1 MSKKTPDSYKPG
13 VDRIEEMTKPVLRE
27 WLNAELRGQM
37 HILAGK
43 EEDYP
48 VQAIVNH
55 HPYLSIAAQQRV
67 GDALEALV
75 LDWRKEL
82 SDWPE
87 AAVRALLSLVAELR
101 VEGAKPKL
109 VRLVS
114 DKEMWGQIPALQPAV
129 LRALATLSLNEDRA
143 FWNKLPNQYPKFA
156 GMAFQVLTRIAA
168 EDALQLLSRL
178 PDNDAAVGSVARK
191 LPDFVSQFQPERKP
205 AVLACISRAI
215 AKLPEKSAETL
226 TLALQNAG
234 IEILLPSSPSKEKE
248 GFLKSMRNFAKHV
261 RSTNRSPLELEHA

>member
-1 MSKKTPDSYKPG
+1 MTKQTPDSYKPG
-13 VDRIEEMTKPVLRE
+13 VDRLEGMNKQALMA
-27 WLNAELRGQM
+27 WLEAELRGQT

-67 GDALEALV
+67 GGALEALV
-75 LDWRKEL
+75 LDWRKD
-82 SDWPE
+82 SNDWPE
-87 AAVRALLSLVAELR
+87 AAVRALLNLVAELGI
-101 VEGAKPKL
+101 EGAKRKL
-109 VRLVS
+109 LPLVS
-114 DKEMWGQIPALQPAV
+114 DKQAWGRLTALQPAV
-129 LRALATLSLNEDRA
+129 LRALATLSRNEDRA
-143 FWNKLPNQYPKFA
+143 FWSKLPNQHPEFA

-205 AVLACISRAI
+205 AVLAHI
-215 AKLPEKSAETL
+215 ASTIAMLSEKSAKAL

-234 IEILLPSSPSKEKE
+234 IEILLPPSPSKEKE
-248 GFLKSMRNFAKHV
+248 GFRETMKSFAKLVHF
-261 RSTNRSPLELEHA
+261 TNRSPLELEHA